1 MESVISAA
9 EGVKKRTRSSSKT
22 PTTSSASKK
31 TKTAPGPFS
40 PAQSSQPL
48 APRTSR
54 SRAPA
59 SASVYG
65 QAPYEGEPSADHVTS
80 PLARS
85 SVASTTRTAE
95 EGDSVSERSLS
106 PPHIPATRLDIPASL
121 DIPTNQELQA

>member
-22 PTTSSASKK
+22 STTASASKK
-31 TKTAPGPFS
+31 SKTAPGPFS

-48 APRTSR
+48 APRTPKR

-65 QAPYEGEPSADHVTS
+65 QAPYEGEPSADH
-80 PLARS
+80 AAS
-85 SVASTTRTAE
+85 SFF
-95 EGDSVSERSLS
+95 SVSQEPAYLDLESRSLG
-106 PPHIPATRLDIPASL
+106 PR
-121 DIPTNQELQA
+121 TNSDT